1 MNFQAG
7 GNLPVTHAL
16 SLIAFFL
23 VAAAFVHLLV
33 DVIGI
38 FCGTK
43 SVLGPEAKEEAVVK
57 MDPARAALTFLAG
70 WAELRMSEYPQG
82 RK

>member
-1 MNFQAG
+1 M
-7 GNLPVTHAL
+7 THAL
-16 SLIAFFL
+16 SLIAFL

-38 FCGTK
+38 FRGKK
-43 SVLGPEAKEEAVVK
+43 SVLGPETNGGVEEK
-57 MDPARAALTFLAG
+57 MDPARAVLTFLAG
-70 WAELRMSEYPQG
+70 WAELRMSECPRMDG

>member
-1 MNFQAG
+1 MNAYAG

-16 SLIAFFL
+16 SLIVL
-23 VAAAFVHLLV
+23 LPVAAAFVHLLV

-38 FCGTK
+38 FRGTK
-43 SVLGPEAKEEAVVK
+43 SVLGPETGEEAVVK

>member
-1 MNFQAG
+1 M
-7 GNLPVTHAL
+7 THTL
-16 SLIAFFL
+16 SLIAFSL
-23 VAAAFVHLLV
+23 VAAAFVHLMV

-38 FCGTK
+38 LRGTK
-43 SVLGPEAKEEAVVK
+43 RVLGPETNRDAVVK

-70 WAELRMSEYPQG
+70 WTELRLSDCPRLDG

>member
-1 MNFQAG
+1 M
-7 GNLPVTHAL
+7 THAL
-16 SLIAFFL
+16 SLIVLSL

-38 FCGTK
+38 VRGTK
-43 SVLGPEAKEEAVVK
+43 SVLGPETNQDVVVK

-70 WAELRMSEYPQG
+70 WAELRMSDCPRFNG